1 MSTVTEAQ
9 EFGDALKRLREERG
23 WTRPEL
29 MRRLQEVDP
38 GYDWS
43 VQKIAHLERGNVRHP
58 QLRHLRL
65 LSIVLGCDISDLVW
79 PTGGNRPQRGWYVS
93 GQSDQQEPML
103 DLAA

>member
-9 EFGDALKRLREERG
+9 EFGDALKRLREGRG

-43 VQKIAHLERGNVRHP
+43 VYKIAHMERGNVRHP

-65 LSIVLGCDISDLVW
+65 LSIVLGCEIRDLVW
-79 PTGGNRPQRGWYVS
+79 PTTTGSS
-93 GQSDQQEPML
+93 GKGCTDDYRDDLQG
-103 DLAA
+103 LAA